1 MADELDGSKTYR
13 KLSIPPLFGR
23 PRERGVD
30 YSVAE
35 RPPLYIVPVD
45 EPTIRALRIQ
55 TIPLELSVESTP
67 KWAVIP
73 SIARNN
79 PFYHYTG
86 GEDKI
91 QFQLDWYSQTDD
103 RRDVIDK
110 CRTVEALSKSDGYR
124 KGPSRVIIIWGGL
137 FTKDT
142 WIIESAP
149 YKLSLF
155 DKSRELLPRQAYQ
168 DLTLNKVTTHNSTRD
183 EIRFHR

>member
-1 MADELDGSKTYR
+1 MAWSDTNTYR

-23 PRERGVD
+23 PKEKKVD
-30 YSVAE
+30 YTIAE
-35 RPPLYIVPVD
+35 RPALYLVPVD
-45 EPTIRALRIQ
+45 VPNLKALKIQ
-55 TIPLELSVESTP
+55 TIPLELSVEPLS

-91 QFQLDWYSQTDD
+91 AFTLDWYSITDN
-103 RRDVIDK
+103 RHDVIDK
-110 CRTVEALSKSDGYR
+110 CRWVEALSKGDGYF
-124 KGPSRVIIIWGGL
+124 KGPSRIILIFGGL

-155 DKSRELLPRQAYQ
+155 DTDRELLPRQAYQ
-168 DLTLNKVTTHNSTRD
+168 ELTLNKVTTHNSTRN
-183 EIRFHR
+183 EIRFQR